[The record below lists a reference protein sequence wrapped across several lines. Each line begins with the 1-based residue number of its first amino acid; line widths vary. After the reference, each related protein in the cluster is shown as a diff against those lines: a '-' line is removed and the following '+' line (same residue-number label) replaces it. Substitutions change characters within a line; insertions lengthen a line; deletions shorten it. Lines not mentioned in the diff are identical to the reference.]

1 MISLAVM
8 MAGMFFAQACQ
19 ADDTNKNF
27 LPVPGEVTGVV
38 PVKRVI
44 VPVPAAKT
52 NSPPVAPAPVSD
64 IRPHPPTKPS
74 VTASNDWG
82 AYNRDRATTVLLD
95 GNLVAKS
102 ALTPLVGFL
111 VTEHATLGD
120 GKQTFTGSAFDIA
133 KHKATTNKV
142 ATAMELR
149 PNLWVKTNERVFL
162 LNYQPGT
169 LPGVLLRVYVEEVE
183 ALEGWRTFKV
193 GVEPSFEDWKRLTVT
208 KRK

>member
-1 MISLAVM
+1 MSLVAM
-8 MAGMFFAQACQ
+8 LAGMLLAPVCL
-19 ADDTNKNF
+19 ADETNKNF
-27 LPVPGEVTGVV
+27 LPVPGEVTAVV
-38 PVKRVI
+38 PVKRVV
-44 VPVPAAKT
+44 VPVPAGKT
-52 NSPPVAPAPVSD
+52 NSLPRPPAPVSVNSN
-64 IRPHPPTKPS
+64 RPPTKSIAPS
-74 VTASNDWG
+74 GNDWG

-95 GNLVAKS
+95 GKLVAKS

-120 GKQTFTGSAFDIA
+120 GTRDFTGAAFDLA

-149 PNLWVKTNERVFL
+149 PNLWEKTNERVFL

-169 LPGVLLRVYVEEVE
+169 LPGVLMRIYVEEGE

-193 GVEPSFEDWKRLTVT
+193 GVEPSFEDWKRLTMA
-208 KRK
+208 KPK